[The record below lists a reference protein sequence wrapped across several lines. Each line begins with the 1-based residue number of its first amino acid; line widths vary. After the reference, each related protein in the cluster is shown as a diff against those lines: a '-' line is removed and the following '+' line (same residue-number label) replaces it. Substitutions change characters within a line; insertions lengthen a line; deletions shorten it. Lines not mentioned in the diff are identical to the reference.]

1 MALILTVTGQPGDD
15 AQSLLSWLSQD
26 EDLRGRVQEQPASVP
41 EGKLGALTDVLVA
54 ALGPGGTAMALA
66 TVAISWLRSRK
77 TSTKLEATRSDGAS
91 IIVTSDLVK
100 TTDDLRQLT
109 NKVAEWVDGSGET
122 PPELE

>member
-1 MALILTVTGQPGDD
+1 
-15 AQSLLSWLSQD
+15 
-26 EDLRGRVQEQPASVP
+26 
-41 EGKLGALTDVLVA
+41 
-54 ALGPGGTAMALA
+54 MALA